1 MTVINILLQY
11 REGLV
16 SGLVVT
22 LQLCLIV
29 WSTGLILGTLLGVLG
44 SRWQPWIGHISRAMA
59 FCLSGIPIIVL
70 LFWLHYPA
78 QAVMQ
83 VVIDPFITAATA
95 LSIVNLFAVSEI
107 IRTALNDFPNEYVIA
122 AKVSGFSP
130 WNGLIYIQIPLL
142 LRQAVPTL
150 LIAQVN
156 VLQATLFASLIS
168 VNEIFR
174 VTQRINAII
183 YKPVEIYTALGIF
196 FLAVCL
202 PLNGFAYWFRDKF
215 TRKTSEI

>member
-11 REGLV
+11 REGLL
-16 SGLVVT
+16 SGLLVT
-22 LQLCLIV
+22 IQLCLIV
-29 WSTGLILGTLLGVLG
+29 WSTGLVLGSLLGVLG
-44 SRWQPWIGHISRAMA
+44 SRWQPWIGHMSRIIA

-83 VVIDPFITAATA
+83 VAINPFLTAAIA
-95 LSIVNLFAVSEI
+95 LSIVNIFATSEI
-107 IRTALNDFPNEYVIA
+107 FRTAINDFPNEYVIA
-122 AKVSGFSP
+122 ARVSGFSP
-130 WNGLIYIQIPLL
+130 WHGLVYIQIPLL
-142 LRQAVPTL
+142 LRQVLPTL

-156 VLQATLFASLIS
+156 MLQATLFASLIS
-168 VNEIFR
+168 VNELFR
-174 VTQRINAII
+174 VAQRINASI
-183 YKPVEIYTALGIF
+183 YKPIEIYTALGVF
-196 FLAVCL
+196 FLAICL